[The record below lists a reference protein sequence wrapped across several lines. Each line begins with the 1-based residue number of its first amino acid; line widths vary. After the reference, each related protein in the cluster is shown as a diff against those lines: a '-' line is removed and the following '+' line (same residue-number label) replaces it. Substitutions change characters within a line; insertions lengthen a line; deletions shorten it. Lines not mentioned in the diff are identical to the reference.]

1 MRRALCWLLTPFLVL
16 SVAAPA
22 AARIAAIETT
32 APLEDHSKASIESA
46 IKQALQTA
54 VRGAMAMGLP
64 WVQVDQ
70 AVVFADAV
78 IVKILAS
85 DSRFE
90 DSETPGEDDDVSPV
104 PVRPAAIP
112 I

>member
-1 MRRALCWLLTPFLVL
+1 MRRAFCWLLTLIIVL
-16 SVAAPA
+16 SLAAPA

-32 APLEDHSKASIESA
+32 APLDDHSQESIESA
-46 IKQALQTA
+46 IRQALQSA
-54 VRGAMAMGLP
+54 VRGAVAMGLP

-90 DSETPGEDDDVSPV
+90 DDDTPDEDVSPEAV
-104 PVRPAAIP
+104 KPAAIP